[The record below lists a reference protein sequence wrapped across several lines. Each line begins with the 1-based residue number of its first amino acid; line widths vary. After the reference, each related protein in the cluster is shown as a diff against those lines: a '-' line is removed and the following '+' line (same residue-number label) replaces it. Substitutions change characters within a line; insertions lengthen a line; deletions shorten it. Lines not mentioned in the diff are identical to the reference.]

1 MPDVPRM
8 PHIGI
13 ARLFR
18 GIDKKAANSAPGWA
32 RAGAQRAVARG
43 LGSGEKPM
51 RRSSMRSLVATIVI
65 VALGSPAYAQLS
77 PGGAPGS
84 SSEGGARP
92 SLTLGGGIKS
102 KTEDELKEEKERDSA
117 YKAGAA
123 KIPDQKAKSDPWG
136 NLRTAAPKPTAQKP
150 TPK

>member
-1 MPDVPRM
+1 
-8 PHIGI
+8 
-13 ARLFR
+13 
-18 GIDKKAANSAPGWA
+18 
-32 RAGAQRAVARG
+32 
-43 LGSGEKPM
+43 
-51 RRSSMRSLVATIVI
+51 MRSLVATMVI
-65 VALGSPAYAQLS
+65 VAVGTPAYAQIS

-84 SSEGGARP
+84 SSDGARP

-136 NLRTAAPKPTAQKP
+136 NLRTAAPKPTSQKP

>member
-1 MPDVPRM
+1 
-8 PHIGI
+8 
-13 ARLFR
+13 
-18 GIDKKAANSAPGWA
+18 
-32 RAGAQRAVARG
+32 
-43 LGSGEKPM
+43 
-51 RRSSMRSLVATIVI
+51 MRSLVATIVI

-84 SSEGGARP
+84 SSDGARP

-102 KTEDELKEEKERDSA
+102 KSEDELKEEKERDSA

-136 NLRTAAPKPTAQKP
+136 NLRSAPPPKATAQKAAPK
-150 TPK
+150 

>member
-1 MPDVPRM
+1 
-8 PHIGI
+8 
-13 ARLFR
+13 
-18 GIDKKAANSAPGWA
+18 
-32 RAGAQRAVARG
+32 
-43 LGSGEKPM
+43 
-51 RRSSMRSLVATIVI
+51 MRSLVATIVI

-84 SSEGGARP
+84 SADGGRP

-102 KTEDELKEEKERDSA
+102 KTEDELKEEKERDGA

-136 NLRTAAPKPTAQKP
+136 NLRSTSPQPKATAQKAAPK
-150 TPK
+150 

>member
-1 MPDVPRM
+1 
-8 PHIGI
+8 
-13 ARLFR
+13 
-18 GIDKKAANSAPGWA
+18 
-32 RAGAQRAVARG
+32 
-43 LGSGEKPM
+43 M
-51 RRSSMRSLVATIVI
+51 RILVAMVVI

-84 SSEGGARP
+84 SSGGARP
-92 SLTLGGGIKS
+92 SLTLGGETKS
-102 KTEDELKEEKERDSA
+102 KTEDELKEEKARDDA